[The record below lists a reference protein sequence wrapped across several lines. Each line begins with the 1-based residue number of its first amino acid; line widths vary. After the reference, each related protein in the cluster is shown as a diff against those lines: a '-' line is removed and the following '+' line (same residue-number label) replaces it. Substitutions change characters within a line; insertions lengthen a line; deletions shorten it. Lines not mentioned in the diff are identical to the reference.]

1 MDTDDHRLSPRD
13 APKHSRSSASIRG
26 GFLLLAGLLIILGV
40 RFALTERFTSTVPL
54 ADDWLLMDKLEA
66 WASGERDWAWL
77 AERHNGTHLVFFSR
91 LLAAMSVEMNTLWD
105 PRLDN
110 FLHALVYA
118 AYALLLAQFFAR
130 IVPQRATLMRG
141 LVLCFFAVPF
151 AGVRTTWA
159 FLSCFDFA
167 GLFAFAAF
175 SVQAWRGGKS
185 WALPAAM
192 TLAVAASFSLGS
204 GCLAGLAMAA
214 LPALEMLAARRFEK
228 RGLLWMVPGLALFA
242 VFYLTMGKPTVANPP
257 PFVFKESLSAAL
269 KAFAWPIFLSP
280 LAVSALV
287 PFALLMWRYFRA
299 GADERTSPQMRALVL
314 AWAWLLLQAAA
325 IGFMRGENGNHG
337 IPSNRY
343 NDLLMPFVFVEAA
356 TLLHLLQAA
365 PCRHIVLVKNA
376 WALLLVAG
384 VTLHVLWRTWP
395 FLAHENGEYNEW
407 VRQRNVREFFR
418 GNPEP
423 LRIAQREERD
433 TSCIYMIGDRLEP
446 MLNEIADGKWKI
458 KTAGSIA
465 GIPFQV
471 QGPFTPDAIP
481 PEYYTP
487 PPVQFFGSF
496 SSDELEGWKGS
507 ASSQVFTVRGEF
519 LTIDLV
525 VDKKARFTNYA
536 LPGLSLKLLGKD
548 AAAVDLLAELRR
560 QPPFILRDR
569 ESICVRVKPGQYRLE
584 CSDDSTDLSFAFSAP
599 MEGGPCTGWLHVL
612 IQSNKL
618 LIAAGVGILVLLI
631 LFRPKPSH
639 G

>member
-1 MDTDDHRLSPRD
+1 MPPFANSPRL
-13 APKHSRSSASIRG
+13 RSW
-26 GFLLLAGLLIILGV
+26 LVLLAGLLIILGV

-66 WASGERDWAWL
+66 WANGERDWAWL

-91 LLAAMSVEMNTLWD
+91 LLAALSVEMNTLWD

-118 AYALLLAQFFAR
+118 GYALLLAQFFAR
-130 IVPQRATLMRG
+130 IVPARATLLRV

-175 SVQAWRGGKS
+175 SVQAWRGGKW

-192 TLAVAASFSLGS
+192 ALAVAASFSLGS

-214 LPALEMLAARRFEK
+214 PPALEMLAARRFEK
-228 RGLLWMVPGLALFA
+228 RGLLWLVPGLALFA
-242 VFYLTMGKPTVANPP
+242 VFYFTMGKPTVADPP
-257 PFVFKESLSAAL
+257 PFVFKESLSAVL
-269 KAFAWPIFLSP
+269 KAFAWPIFVSP

-287 PFALLMWRYFRA
+287 PFALLMWRYFRG
-299 GADERTSPQMRALVL
+299 GADERMSPQVRALVL

-356 TLLHLLQAA
+356 TLLHLLQVA
-365 PCRHIVLVKNA
+365 PCRRIVLVKNA

-384 VTLHVLWRTWP
+384 VSLHVLWRTWP

-423 LRIAQREERD
+423 LRTAQREEKD
-433 TSCIYMIGDRLEP
+433 TSCIYMIGAGLEP
-446 MLNEIADGKWKI
+446 MLNEIAEGKWKI
-458 KTAGSIA
+458 KTAGSMT
-465 GIPFQV
+465 GIPLELSDQFAQE
-471 QGPFTPDAIP
+471 AKP

-487 PPVQFFGSF
+487 PPLEFFGSF
-496 SSDELEGWKGS
+496 SSYELEDWKGE
-507 ASSQVFTVRGEF
+507 ATSQVFTVSGDF
-519 LTIDLV
+519 LTFDLV

-548 AAAVDLLAELRR
+548 DAAVDLLAELRR

-569 ESICVRVKPGQYRLE
+569 ESICVAVKPGNYRLE
-584 CSDDSTDLSFAFSAP
+584 CRDDSPDFSLAFSAP

-612 IQSNKL
+612 IQSSKL
-618 LIAAGVGILVLLI
+618 LIAAGIGILALLM
-631 LFRPKPSH
+631 LTRPKPSH